1 MILEKYNKERDRMKT
16 LRIKDAQEEQI
27 RLLAVDLNKKLVALG
42 RQPLKD
48 SELTHELLNE
58 ALNRATVSQD
68 GKITIRNV

>member
-1 MILEKYNKERDRMKT
+1 MKA
-16 LRIKDAQEEQI
+16 LRIKEAQEEQI

-58 ALNRATVSQD
+58 ALTRATVSPD

>member
-1 MILEKYNKERDRMKT
+1 LEKYNKERDRMKT

>member
-1 MILEKYNKERDRMKT
+1 LEKYNNEGDRMKT

-58 ALNRATVSQD
+58 ALTRATVSSD

>member
-1 MILEKYNKERDRMKT
+1 MKT

>member
-1 MILEKYNKERDRMKT
+1 MKT

-27 RLLAVDLNKKLVALG
+27 RLLAVDLNKKLVTLG

-58 ALNRATVSQD
+58 ALNRATVSPD
-68 GKITIRNV
+68 GKITIRNI

>member
-1 MILEKYNKERDRMKT
+1 MEKYNKERDRMKT